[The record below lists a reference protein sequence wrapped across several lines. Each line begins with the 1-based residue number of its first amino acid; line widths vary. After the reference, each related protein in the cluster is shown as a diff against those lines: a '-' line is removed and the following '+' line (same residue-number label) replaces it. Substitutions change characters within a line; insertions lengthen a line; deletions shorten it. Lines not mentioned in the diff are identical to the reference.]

1 MDGHLTATAS
11 RLHGVS
17 DSTLRWLGLWPSAR
31 RAEVIDRLAADP
43 EVAKLVA
50 GILASGRSASRA
62 ELPDEINAVWERAL
76 GRMQADGDA
85 LCGESAATALVGRLV
100 STAKFVRLEAIGARR
115 GTAGAHHR
123 AVTAAMQAT
132 QWDDL
137 HFDGG
142 HEAVLEKLGA
152 PARRHE
158 LDRLVGNLAQAQK
171 QVIRGRYGL
180 GLRPGDNASQLG
192 ISALAESKRHA
203 SAIAAVRRS
212 DTRTL
217 ASMRLHPASIVA
229 AVAAARQALLAGL
242 EATGSAI
249 AISAAAGA
257 LAISGGVALDLVPA
271 PHAPRTEVHAR
282 SVVPTPKA
290 PRRVAIAATPTP
302 TPRPAIRRL
311 PKPRAATRPTAPAPV
326 ATTRP
331 EVRRRTTNEF
341 EVGRPSTA
349 AAVPTTT
356 PTPRVTP
363 APRQGAAAGQEFE
376 VGGP

>member
-1 MDGHLTATAS
+1 MDGHLTATTS

-17 DSTLRWLGLWPSAR
+17 DDTLRWLGRWPA
-31 RAEVIDRLAADP
+31 AQQVKVADQLAGDP
-43 EVAKLVA
+43 ELAKLIS
-50 GILASGRSASRA
+50 GILTSGRSASRT
-62 ELPDEINAVWERAL
+62 ELPDEVNAVWERAL
-76 GRMQADGDA
+76 ARMQGEGDA

-115 GTAGAHHR
+115 GTASAHHR

-132 QWDDL
+132 HRDDL

-152 PARRHE
+152 PARQHE

-203 SAIAAVRRS
+203 SAIAAVRRC
-212 DTRTL
+212 DTRAL

-271 PHAPRTEVHAR
+271 PHAPRAEVHAR
-282 SVVPTPKA
+282 SVAPAPKA
-290 PRRVAIAATPTP
+290 LRRVAIATTPTP
-302 TPRPAIRRL
+302 TPRPALRRA
-311 PKPRAATRPTAPAPV
+311 PKPRAVTRPTTSAPV
-326 ATTRP
+326 ETTRP

-349 AAVPTTT
+349 AVVPTTA
-356 PTPRVTP
+356 PTPRDTP
-363 APRQGAAAGQEFE
+363 APRPATAAGQEFE